1 MISYLGIEFSHQSIG
16 NHNRA
21 KLLDLIRLAPRSP
34 SPQVQDFRDAVARE
48 NVMATIDALSEA
60 YFREQWAHPNK
71 GNVAVGRSAE
81 NRIEELVGAGHGRG
95 ESSENRVE
103 KQKGRERC
111 EALRPFVR

>member
-48 NVMATIDALSEA
+48 NVMAAFDALLEA
-60 YFREQWAHPNK
+60 YFREHWRIPTKAMLLSEDPRRIGSRSLSERVTAGASLAKIEWKNK
-71 GNVAVGRSAE
+71 KAANAVR
-81 NRIEELVGAGHGRG
+81 
-95 ESSENRVE
+95 
-103 KQKGRERC
+103 RC
-111 EALRPFVR
+111 GLL